1 MSQILDKK
9 GVLITGGAQRLGKAM
24 AMFLAGNGYDVAI
37 HYNISKDHAIKT
49 KDIIENLYNRQ
60 CILIQADLTEFNS
73 LNSIIDKTFQS
84 MPYCNCLINN
94 ASVFYKNTLMN
105 TSIEDFSY
113 NYDLHIKAP
122 LFLTQYF
129 AKKCTTI
136 GNIINIIDAIVTK
149 NATKSFTYTMSKK
162 SLSDFTKFAAVELS
176 PNIKV
181 NAIGPRMILDDF
193 LNNINHKN
201 IMDNTEV
208 KHILTTIEKLLDPNN
223 QETGTIIIMP

>member
-1 MSQILDKK
+1 MSQTVYK
-9 GVLITGGAQRLGKAM
+9 GALITGGARRLGKAI
-24 AMFLAGNGYDVAI
+24 AMFLADNGYDIAI
-37 HYNISKDHAIKT
+37 HYNTSESQALKT
-49 KDIIENLYNRQ
+49 KDIIENLYNRK

-73 LNSIIDKTFQS
+73 LNLIIDETFQF

-105 TSIEDFSY
+105 TSIQDFSY

-129 AKKCTTI
+129 AKKCITI
-136 GNIINIIDAIVTK
+136 GNIINIIDAIVIK

-162 SLSDFTKFAAVELS
+162 SLLDLTKFAAVELS

-181 NAIGPRMILDDF
+181 NAIGPRMIPGDF
-193 LNNINHKN
+193 LDNINHKN
-201 IMDNTEV
+201 IMDNAEV
-208 KHILTTIEKLLDPNN
+208 KYILTTIEKLLAPNN
-223 QETGTIIIMP
+223 QETGTTIIMP